1 MIEEPQ
7 FINRL
12 LLPAVVALITTVIVA
27 PLVGLFIQP
36 YIEARKNRI
45 TKERASRIDVVI
57 LIKSIVS
64 NLTVTLDEA
73 KNTDKVVLIPTMVS
87 ILSSRLDSIESD
99 AKELVRLLVHLGVY
113 HSSLQE
119 QENKFIRDVAHIAG
133 GAVKIRS
140 NVTTNSDKSINGRTG
155 FRDVNVRTMEGYI
168 VNLDNI
174 LEAVD
179 NLSLINRIRIRI
191 SKLKNTF
198 PSE

>member
-1 MIEEPQ
+1 
-7 FINRL
+7 
-12 LLPAVVALITTVIVA
+12 
-27 PLVGLFIQP
+27 
-36 YIEARKNRI
+36 
-45 TKERASRIDVVI
+45 
-57 LIKSIVS
+57 
-64 NLTVTLDEA
+64 
-73 KNTDKVVLIPTMVS
+73 
-87 ILSSRLDSIESD
+87 
-99 AKELVRLLVHLGVY
+99 
-113 HSSLQE
+113 LQE